1 MTAPTPDQPI
11 PEERVRGI
19 LARAAELD
27 RDRHE
32 TSTVDALRA
41 AALEA
46 GISQSALDVALEEY
60 AESMKPAQKSPAPK
74 SGKRGG
80 AMAEAPEIAAP
91 EPGEKSERV
100 GTLLAVFLGGFGG
113 HRFYL
118 KDKRG
123 LLYLPF
129 FWTFVPTVV
138 GLGEAF
144 FMKKRVRAYNRRV
157 ADPDTQGDAV
167 DSTDTPALA
176 DGDPQK
182 SLGSGEAEARQPC
195 PHCAELIMPGAK
207 ICRFCHGTVR
217 PPDAP
222 HAEDQS
228 GGSVSTH

>member
-1 MTAPTPDQPI
+1 MNAPTPDQPI

-60 AESMKPAQKSPAPK
+60 AESMKPAPKSPAQK
-74 SGKRGG
+74 SGKQVV
-80 AMAEAPEIAAP
+80 AKAEEPEIAAR

-100 GTLLAVFLGGFGG
+100 GTLMAVFLGGFGG

-123 LLYLPF
+123 FLYLPF
-129 FWTFVPTVV
+129 FWTFVPTLV

-144 FMKKRVRAYNRRV
+144 FMKKRVRAYNRRW
-157 ADPDTQGDAV
+157 ANPESPGDAV
-167 DSTDTPALA
+167 DSTVTSALA
-176 DGDPQK
+176 AGDAQK
-182 SLGSGEAEARQPC
+182 SLGSGSAETRQPC

-207 ICRFCHGTVR
+207 ICRFCHGSVR
-217 PPDAP
+217 PPEAS
-222 HAEDQS
+222 HAEE
-228 GGSVSTH
+228 GS